1 MKFVLYNL
9 ATAKEAWADEVSE
22 LYKKK
27 ISFFMP
33 FEIQTLKAKKSARED
48 ADFKRNEE
56 SELILKNLTSDDF
69 MVLFDERGL
78 QFDSI
83 QFSKKIET
91 ILSSSKKRAVF
102 IIGGAFG
109 VNEEVR
115 QRANL
120 KVALSPMIMNHLM
133 AQAMSLEQ
141 IYRAF
146 TIIKKIPY
154 HNQ

>member
-9 ATAKEAWADEVSE
+9 ATAKEDWANAVSE

-27 ISFFMP
+27 ISYFMP
-33 FEIQTLKAKKSARED
+33 MEIQTLKAKKSARED
-48 ADFKRNEE
+48 LDYKRNEE
-56 SELILKNLTSDDF
+56 SDLLLKNLTQDDY
-69 MVLFDERGL
+69 VILFDERGTTL
-78 QFDSI
+78 DSM
-83 QFSKKIET
+83 QFSKKIELV
-91 ILSSSKKRAVF
+91 LSSSKKRAVF
-102 IIGGAFG
+102 IIGGAYG

-115 QRANL
+115 SRANL
-120 KVALSPMIMNHLM
+120 KVALSPMVMNHLM

-154 HNQ
+154 HNI